1 MKESDIKK
9 VEEDFIATIKLTTG
23 EEIVSRVAYM
33 PDDDSLV
40 LENPMVVT
48 LIDNQKKNIRV
59 SGFAL
64 SEWIHSTFDHM
75 FVLPKK
81 HVLTMTEVE
90 DTNIQNFY
98 AQSVERHAVEL
109 TQFKESQVP
118 HSFTRDMGHL
128 GSVNKTKKDLEDLYK
143 RS

>member
-1 MKESDIKK
+1 
-9 VEEDFIATIKLTTG
+9 
-23 EEIVSRVAYM
+23 
-33 PDDDSLV
+33 
-40 LENPMVVT
+40 
-48 LIDNQKKNIRV
+48 
-59 SGFAL
+59 
-64 SEWIHSTFDHM
+64 M

-118 HSFTRDMGHL
+118 HLFTRDMGHL

>member
-1 MKESDIKK
+1 MEESNKK
-9 VEEDFIATIKLTTG
+9 LEEDFCATIKLITG
-23 EEIVSRVAYM
+23 EEIMARVSYM

-40 LENPMVVT
+40 LENPMCVKST
-48 LIDNQKKNIRV
+48 SFNKENLRV
-59 SGFAL
+59 NGFAL
-64 SEWIHSTFDHM
+64 TEWIHSTFDQM
-75 FVLPKK
+75 FVLPRS